1 MKRRFIIILV
11 SLFIMNTVLTATVIQ
26 QEFTFNEPSVKQ
38 IDGYGRI
45 TIEGLSYNYE
55 PGHPEV
61 PMLPVQMVIPAGEEA
76 VRVQVSYKTAE
87 VIEGTYNIYPNQTPY
102 PISYKG
108 EISLDEPAYEIYS
121 KNEFYPTKL
130 VSEVTTQY
138 LRGHSIA
145 IINLFPVQYNPVM
158 QELLYHS
165 SITVS
170 IETQQTEQA
179 ISSFQKFYRDDISTK
194 NRVKQLVCNPEEI
207 SSYPAS
213 NRDRE
218 ITYDY
223 IIITSSTYESDFAD
237 FVDFKLS
244 QGYNVFLKTT
254 NDIYSE
260 YSGSDNADKVRN
272 FIIDAYETM
281 GAEYILLGGDTA
293 IVPYRGFWVN
303 SYSTE
308 DYNIPSDLYFSGLD
322 RVGTGTGPDW
332 NTDGDN
338 KWGEHVEADYLSEV
352 YLGRISAD
360 NSTELAAAINKQIMY
375 QNSPVVADLEKSLM
389 VGEELNNS
397 PQTNGGDY
405 KDEIVNGGYYNGYT
419 TAGIPNNFE
428 IDTLY
433 DRDGYWGANQL
444 FDKMNSGLNFLN
456 HLGHSNVDYNMKLYN
471 YSVTN
476 NNITV
481 NGVNHNYF
489 IIYSQGCLP
498 AAFEQDCIA
507 EKFTTIEN
515 GCAVFVGNSRYGWYM
530 PGGTNSSSQLMDR
543 EFFDALFGEDITQVG
558 PMNADSKEDN
568 VAQCVDDNI
577 RWVYYE
583 LILLGDPSLDV
594 WTEVPEDITATFPSS
609 IPVGTSQIDFQTD
622 APYARFGLI
631 QNGEIIGN
639 GIADE
644 NGNTSVELYEPVV
657 TPETISVSIIAHNK
671 NRFDSEMLIISNEPY
686 VVFESYN
693 VNDPSGN
700 NNSFP
705 DFDESIT
712 FDISLQNIGNV
723 TATDVSAVLS
733 SDDDYVTITS
743 DNNNFGDLASQQT
756 ITLSDAFALD
766 IADDVPD
773 QHNVMFT
780 IVASGVGQSDWTS
793 NFDITINAPELF
805 TDSFIISDV
814 AGNNNGIIDP
824 DEDVNIIVNA
834 ENIGHAN
841 SPITFVHLTCDNDD
855 VVIENDFI
863 DVGQIAAQN
872 NTNAVFEISTGANIP
887 IGTNVTFGVSLISGS
902 YDYSTSFSKSIGII
916 VEDFESGDFNA
927 LPWEFA
933 GSMDWTISVGAY
945 EGTYCAKSGS
955 IGNNSTTNL
964 VLEIDVLSDGDI
976 SFYRTVSSEANYDY
990 LRFYIDGNQLDQWS
1004 GDVGWEEETY
1014 PISAGTHTVEW
1025 SYYKDTA
1032 VTGGT
1037 DCARIDNI
1045 TFPPLE
1051 IVLPPIVN
1059 VNPTLV
1065 NKELGMNQIGNE
1077 IVELSNIGGEILN
1090 YSITLSNSPEWLD
1103 ADPVSGSI
1111 NAGEMDEITLSFDTN
1126 GLESGQYT
1134 CSMVIENGIG
1144 GQTVVPVT
1152 LTVNT
1157 TGVNDNL
1164 PTVTEL
1170 TGNYPNPFN
1179 PITNIKFSLK
1189 TESQVSLMIYNVR
1202 GQRVKAL
1209 IQDEMPAGYHSV
1221 IWNGTDDSGKNVSSG
1236 VYFSKFDSDDRNIGG
1251 RYTSVKKV
1259 ILLK

>member
-1 MKRRFIIILV
+1 ARVEQLV
-11 SLFIMNTVLTATVIQ
+11 S
-26 QEFTFNEPSVKQ
+26 
-38 IDGYGRI
+38 
-45 TIEGLSYNYE
+45 
-55 PGHPEV
+55 
-61 PMLPVQMVIPAGEEA
+61 
-76 VRVQVSYKTAE
+76 
-87 VIEGTYNIYPNQTPY
+87 
-102 PISYKG
+102 
-108 EISLDEPAYEIYS
+108 
-121 KNEFYPTKL
+121 
-130 VSEVTTQY
+130 
-138 LRGHSIA
+138 
-145 IINLFPVQYNPVM
+145 
-158 QELLYHS
+158 
-165 SITVS
+165 
-170 IETQQTEQA
+170 
-179 ISSFQKFYRDDISTK
+179 
-194 NRVKQLVCNPEEI
+194 NPEEV

-213 NRDRE
+213 NNDRE
-218 ITYDY
+218 VTYDY
-223 IIITSSTYESDFAD
+223 VIITSSTYESNFAD
-237 FVDFKLS
+237 FVDFKLG

-260 YSGSDNADKVRN
+260 YTGTDNADKIRN
-272 FIIDAYETM
+272 FIIDAYTTM

-303 SYSTE
+303 SYGTE

-332 NTDGDN
+332 NTNGDN
-338 KWGEHVEADYLSEV
+338 KWGEHVEADYFSEV

-360 NSTELAAAINKQIMY
+360 NSTELAAAINKQMMY
-375 QNSPVVADLEKSLM
+375 QDSPVIADLEKTLM

-419 TAGIPNNFE
+419 TAGIPNNFA

-433 DRDGYWGANQL
+433 DRDGYWSANQL
-444 FDKMNSGLNFLN
+444 YAKMNSGINLLN

-489 IIYSQGCLP
+489 ILYSQGCLP
-498 AAFEQDCIA
+498 AAFEQNCIA

-515 GCAVFVGNSRYGWYM
+515 GCVTFVGNSRYGWYV
-530 PGGTNSSSQLMDR
+530 PGGSNSSSQLMDR

-568 VAQCVDDNI
+568 AAQCTNDNI

-583 LILLGDPSLDV
+583 LILFGDPSLDV
-594 WTEVPEDITATFPSS
+594 WTEVPENITATFPSS
-609 IPVGTSQIDFQTD
+609 IPMGTSEIDLQTN

-639 GIADE
+639 GAADE
-644 NGNTSVELYEPVV
+644 SGDITIELFETVV
-657 TPETISVSIIAHNK
+657 TPETISLSIIAHNK
-671 NRFDSEMLIISNEPY
+671 NRFDSEILIISNEPY

-700 NNSFP
+700 GNSIPEFE
-705 DFDESIT
+705 ESIT
-712 FDISLQNIGNV
+712 LDMSLQNIGTV
-723 TATDVSAVLS
+723 TATDVSAILS
-733 SDDDYVTITS
+733 TEDDYITITS
-743 DNNNFGDLASQQT
+743 DTNSFGDLTAQQIIS
-756 ITLSDAFALD
+756 ITDAFALD

-780 IVASGVGQSDWTS
+780 LVSSSAGQSDWTS
-793 NFDITINAPELF
+793 SFDMIVNAPELYS
-805 TDSFIISDV
+805 DSFIISDV
-814 AGNNNGIIDP
+814 AGNNNSIIDP
-824 DEDVNIIVNA
+824 GEEVNVIVNV

-841 SPITFVHLTCDNDD
+841 SPIAFAHLTCDNVD

-863 DVGQIAAQN
+863 NVGQIAAQN
-872 NTNAVFEISTGANIP
+872 NTNAVFEISADASIP
-887 IGTNVTFGVSLISGS
+887 IGTSITFELSLVSGS
-902 YDYSTSFSKSIGII
+902 YNYSTSFSKSIGII
-916 VEDFESGDFNA
+916 VENFESGDFSA
-927 LPWEFA
+927 LPWEFT
-933 GSMDWTISVGAY
+933 GSLDWTISVGAY

-955 IGNNSTTNL
+955 IENNSTTNM
-964 VLEIDVLSDGDI
+964 VLEIDVLSDGEI

-1004 GDVGWEEETY
+1004 GDEGWEEETY
-1014 PISAGTHTVEW
+1014 AISAGTHTVEW
-1025 SYYKDTA
+1025 RYYKDTA

-1051 IVLPPIVN
+1051 IVAPPIVN

-1065 NKELGMNQIGNE
+1065 NKEIGLNQVSTE

-1090 YSITLSNSPEWLD
+1090 YTISFSDAPEWLE
-1103 ADPVSGSI
+1103 ADPISGSL
-1111 NAGEMDEITLSFDTN
+1111 NAGEMDEITLSFDSN
-1126 GLESGQYT
+1126 GLETGQYSS
-1134 CSMVIENGIG
+1134 SMVIENGVS
-1144 GQTVVPVT
+1144 GQTVVPVI
-1152 LTVNT
+1152 LTVNP
-1157 TGVNDNL
+1157 TGVNENL
-1164 PTVTEL
+1164 PAKTEL

-1179 PITNIKFSLK
+1179 PITNIQFSLK
-1189 TESQVSLMIYNVR
+1189 DESQVSLMIYNVR
-1202 GQRVKAL
+1202 GQKVKTL
-1209 IQDEMPAGYHSV
+1209 VQDEMQAGYHSV
-1221 IWNGTDDSGKNVSSG
+1221 IWNGTDEVGKSVSSG
-1236 VYFSKFDSDDRNIGG
+1236 VYFSKFDSDDNNNSG